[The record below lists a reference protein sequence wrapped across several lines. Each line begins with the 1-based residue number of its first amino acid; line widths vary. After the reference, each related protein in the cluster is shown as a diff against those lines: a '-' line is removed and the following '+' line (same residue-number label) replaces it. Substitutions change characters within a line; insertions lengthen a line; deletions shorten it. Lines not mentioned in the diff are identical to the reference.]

1 MGFDQETCKKNLQS
15 LMWAKGKI
23 LVVKDNVF
31 SVNKGFKSQLRRITY
46 PVPVL
51 EEVVKKEKIAQD
63 RSHAID
69 AQLVRIMKSRK
80 KLS

>member
-1 MGFDQETCKKNLQS
+1 
-15 LMWAKGKI
+15 MWAKGKI

-69 AQLVRIMKSRK
+69 A
-80 KLS
+80 

>member
-31 SVNKGFKSQLRRITY
+31 SVNKAFKSQLRRITY